1 MRQFI
6 VVSAVF
12 AAWAFTSSQAFG
24 QFGESLRISQYRN
37 QTSARSTT
45 TAILSRPTV
54 SPYLAL
60 ADINGTGQIDTS
72 QNYFTQVRPRLER
85 QHQQRQQQRQIQ
97 QIQQN
102 MASMRSAVAR
112 QSQTGARI
120 TGHPT
125 RFNYYLQYY
134 PTLNRQ

>member
-6 VVSAVF
+6 VVIAVL
-12 AAWAFTSSQAFG
+12 AAWSFTNSQAFG
-24 QFGESLRISQYRN
+24 QFGESMRISQYRN
-37 QTSARSTT
+37 QSGARSTSS
-45 TAILSRPTV
+45 AILGRPTV

-85 QHQQRQQQRQIQ
+85 EQQQEQQQLQIQ

-112 QSQTGARI
+112 QSQPGSRI

-134 PTLNRQ
+134 PTLNRR